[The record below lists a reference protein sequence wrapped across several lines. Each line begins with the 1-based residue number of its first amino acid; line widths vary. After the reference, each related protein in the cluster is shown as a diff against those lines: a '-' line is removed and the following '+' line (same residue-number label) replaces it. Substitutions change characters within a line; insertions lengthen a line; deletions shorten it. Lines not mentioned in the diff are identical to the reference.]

1 MDWGAAISGGREP
14 KRSQPIRGCKSIN
27 PPTEGAFPM
36 RKLLVTA
43 ALAVVAYA
51 SSAAWRPADSA
62 AGALAAAIQT
72 RSAIADAIK

>member
-1 MDWGAAISGGREP
+1 
-14 KRSQPIRGCKSIN
+14 
-27 PPTEGAFPM
+27 M